1 MKKSTYNLAI
11 TMLIAGSVFTS
22 CESQA
27 QKDEKEKNRIETE
40 QKELNERKIEV
51 NAAAQKVADA
61 EDWKQFKAAS
71 ELKIKENEIRIDELK
86 LKKSKPGKM
95 LDELYQNR
103 IEALVT
109 RNKELKERIYS
120 YEKNQS
126 DWEVFKREFNHDMDE
141 LGKALKDFSVD
152 NKK

>member
-61 EDWKQFKAAS
+61 EEWKQFKAAS

>member
-61 EDWKQFKAAS
+61 EEWKQFKAAS

-126 DWEVFKREFNHDMDE
+126 DWEVFKSEFNHDMDE

>member
-11 TMLIAGSVFTS
+11 AMLIAGSVFTS

-40 QKELNERKIEV
+40 QKELNERKTEV

-61 EDWKQFKAAS
+61 EEWKQFKAAS

-86 LKKSKPGKM
+86 FKKSKPGKM

>member
-109 RNKELKERIYS
+109 RNKELRERIYS